1 MIWRIPQGMRTNR
14 RIPVAAVLALSI
26 FGCDHSDGVDRAMEQ
41 QMKEL
46 NVTQGAV
53 AKFAGTVTIDGKS
66 PVEAFPKQ
74 TLVVLLYDP
83 KNPTAKTP
91 LHANCFPNG
100 NFEFHTYSRDDG
112 VATGSYVVLF
122 AALKRPLMPV
132 GKASQTYQG
141 PDGLLNRYNDPDK
154 NVQDPRF
161 KIDLAEPGKTDW
173 AFELEVQGKDPVTTP
188 GPKAITRLQ

>member
-1 MIWRIPQGMRTNR
+1 M
-14 RIPVAAVLALSI
+14 LALSV
-26 FGCDHSDGVDRAMEQ
+26 FGCGKSDGVDRAMEQ

-46 NVTQGAV
+46 NVSRVAV

-91 LHANCFPNG
+91 LHANCSPDG

-132 GKASQTYQG
+132 GKASQIYQG
-141 PDGLLNRYNDPDK
+141 PDGLMNRYNDPDK
-154 NVQDPRF
+154 NAQDPRF
-161 KIDLAEPGKTDW
+161 KIDLTEPGKTDW
-173 AFELEVQGKDPVTTP
+173 AFDLEVQGKDPVTTP